1 MKHTVKVTIYL
12 LALFF
17 VAQLIGVGVL
27 SAYIDTTA
35 SDQAGKTVFS
45 TMEVAGVEIEP
56 PAVDETFSFLYIA
69 IAILVG
75 TGIVFLIMYFQ
86 AQALWKF
93 WFFAA
98 SVLTVSIAFAAFIP
112 SMPAFGLAFII
123 GLFRVYKPHIIAHN
137 ISELF
142 TYAGLAAIFV
152 PIMNLTSAIA
162 LLVFISFYDMYAVW
176 KSKHM
181 VAMAQYQIKTKLFAG
196 LMIPYDSKGVVTD
209 TAKLGSR
216 SSKKS
221 NALKKTKSKKS
232 TKKTQIVNTA
242 ILGGGDIGFPLF
254 FIGTVLKFYGLL
266 PALTIIPFV
275 TAALALLFYYSEK
288 GKFYPAMPIVSFGC
302 LIGLRIAWVV
312 FAI

>member
-1 MKHTVKVTIYL
+1 
-12 LALFF
+12 

-27 SAYIDTTA
+27 SAYIDTAA
-35 SDQAGKTVFS
+35 SDEAGKTVFS
-45 TMEVAGVEIEP
+45 KMEVAGVEIEP
-56 PAVDETFSFLYIA
+56 PSVDENYSFVYIA

-75 TGIVFLIMYFQ
+75 TLLVFLIMHFRQ
-86 AQALWKF
+86 QKLWKF

-98 SVLTVSIAFAAFIP
+98 SVLTISIAFAAFIP
-112 SMPAFGLAFII
+112 SMAAFGFAFLL

-152 PIMNLTSAIA
+152 PIMNLNSALA

-181 VAMAQYQIKTKLFAG
+181 VKLAKYQAKTKLFAG
-196 LMIPYDSKGVVTD
+196 LMIPYDSKGIITD
-209 TAKLGSR
+209 TAALGSLG
-216 SSKKS
+216 SKKS
-221 NALKKTKSKKS
+221 VVSKNSKSKKN
-232 TKKTQIVNTA
+232 TKITNVVHTA

-266 PALTIIPFV
+266 PALAIIPFV
-275 TAALALLFYYSEK
+275 TAALAILFTYSEK
-288 GKFYPAMPIVSFGC
+288 GKF
-302 LIGLRIAWVV
+302 
-312 FAI
+312 